1 MAINYSPSSYVLP
14 SLGATDSLVAN
25 VNGLGPTSSQT
36 APVGETQAGTG
47 TGLYGMTST
56 ATTGAFNTSYNQATA
71 GYAPFPDSGTQG
83 DINQLQSVYNGIP
96 AAYDVSGTVNAM
108 NAARQQ
114 SLTTGTQAANNAASQ
129 YQQAQGP
136 GQYAG
141 AGASVL
147 RAQALLP
154 YMNADTQSAQSEG
167 QYSDTARQA
176 ALQQSASVA
185 DQIATLQQN
194 YTNSLAAYNS
204 GRASFG
210 LNYANDQTGLA
221 LQASTA
227 STQAQ
232 LSQQAQ
238 LAQLNEQAREANLSA
253 ALNQSNTQAQAQQ
266 TATNQQLSAA
276 AALAA
281 TKAPTGEWT
290 TSPTGQVLSGQSTYN
305 AYNNYLANNANVA
318 STLAKIA

>member
-14 SLGATDSLVAN
+14 SLGATDSLISNINGESPQQGINPAPSQAAAN
-25 VNGLGPTSSQT
+25 GGLF
-36 APVGETQAGTG
+36 
-47 TGLYGMTST
+47 GMTAA
-56 ATTGAFNTSYNQATA
+56 ATTGDFNTSYNQATA

-83 DINQLQSVYNGIP
+83 DINQLQSVYNNIP
-96 AAYDVSGTVNAM
+96 GAYDVSGTVNAM

-154 YMNADTQSAQSEG
+154 YMNADTQAAQSQG
-167 QYSDTARQA
+167 QYSDSARQA

-204 GRASFG
+204 SRASFG

-232 LSQQAQ
+232 LSQQYQ
-238 LAQLNEQAREANLSA
+238 QNQINEQAREANLSA

-266 TATNQQLSAA
+266 TATNQQLAA
-276 AALAA
+276 ANALAA

-290 TSPTGQVLSGQSTYN
+290 TSLTGQVTSGQSTYN
-305 AYNNYLANNANVA
+305 AYNAYLANNATVA
-318 STLAKIA
+318 STLARIA